1 MKDLQKEKKLDV
13 FAQVVLVISVI
24 GGIIMLIASNDRYD
38 GFNIAMLSS
47 AIAMIVSG
55 IGFYL
60 FMSVI
65 CEISKSLKENKH
77 NNIEV
82 ALNQINRNIAE
93 LNNKIAGQKSD
104 KTEDVPSKPITK
116 AIKNTDNQ
124 KTNDNTGVNAAKYD
138 IPANADSTF
147 KEKVNRWKD
156 MKEKGFIDEAIKE
169 YQDETE
175 LDYDF
180 AKEFIENLQYRD

>member
-116 AIKNTDNQ
+116 AIKNTDN
-124 KTNDNTGVNAAKYD
+124 
-138 IPANADSTF
+138 
-147 KEKVNRWKD
+147 
-156 MKEKGFIDEAIKE
+156 
-169 YQDETE
+169 
-175 LDYDF
+175 
-180 AKEFIENLQYRD
+180 